1 MAGPIKKSANKV
13 SVDFSGVESG
23 GGRALP
29 DGEYLLKV
37 VEVEVKEAQAGGQYL
52 AFKYKVANGPMSGAT
67 VWDNT
72 SLKPQALWR
81 LRSLLECFNMNPVD
95 GKMDLDLAKMVG
107 KTVFVEIANEEYQGK
122 KKPRI
127 ANLIAGGS
135 PSTPAASASS
145 STPSISVG
153 AAVTFASDDV
163 AYQGKV
169 LGISGNTARVEVDG
183 DEWEIELTELKAA

>member
-1 MAGPIKKSANKV
+1 MAGP
-13 SVDFSGVESG
+13 VDFSGVESG

-37 VEVEVKEAQAGGQYL
+37 VEVEVKDAQNGGQYL
-52 AFKYKVANGPMSGAT
+52 AFKYKVANGPMSGAM

-81 LRSLLECFNMNPVD
+81 LRSLLECFNMSPSD

-107 KTVFVEIANEEYQGK
+107 KTVFVEVANEEYQGK

-127 ANLIAGGS
+127 ANLIAGGA
-135 PSTPAASASS
+135 PNTPAAA
-145 STPSISVG
+145 PAPAGIRVHDE
-153 AAVTFASDDV
+153 VKFASGGDE
-163 AYQGKV
+163 YSGKV
-169 LGISGNTARVEVDG
+169 LGISGNTARVEVGG

>member
-1 MAGPIKKSANKV
+1 MAGPIKKAGNKV

-37 VEVEVKEAQAGGQYL
+37 VEVEVKDAQNGGQYL
-52 AFKYKVANGPMSGAT
+52 AFKYKVANGPMSGAM

-81 LRSLLECFNMNPVD
+81 LRSLLECFNMSPSD

-107 KTVFVEIANEEYQGK
+107 KTVFVEVANEEYQGK

-127 ANLIAGGS
+127 ANLIAGGA
-135 PSTPAASASS
+135 PNTPAAA
-145 STPSISVG
+145 PAPAGIRVHDE
-153 AAVTFASDDV
+153 VKFASDGDE
-163 AYQGKV
+163 YSGKV